1 MIFEIKGP
9 DGKTYEIDA
18 PDENAAMSAFQGMN
32 QPQSTPK
39 TDRLP
44 EDQPW
49 YVDAAQ
55 AADDVARLAANGMT
69 FGYADKIAGLLGGQ
83 GTEAE
88 RARSQAARE
97 RAGSAGT
104 VAEIG
109 GAIATPMGLAGK
121 GVTLAGRLGT
131 GAMTGA
137 GGLAARTG
145 LMGLEGAGY
154 GALTAAGNDQDITT
168 GAGIGALGGVG
179 GNLIGEAL
187 SAGASK
193 IAGLFNKK
201 PNIPTIDDLRSS
213 ANAAYDTAEN
223 AGVIFAP
230 QGVSRLGNDIRVEL
244 ANFGFH
250 PKLQPRIATV
260 LDELERVQQGNVTLK
275 GIDTLRKITDSARS
289 SMDPSEKALG
299 NMIIQKIDDFIAN
312 AGPGEVLTGNSQAA
326 SQAIKEARNM
336 WGRMRRAE
344 QVSEAVGKADLR
356 AASTGSG
363 GNADNATRQNIRR
376 LLEKGRGFTADEK
389 AAMEAIV
396 RGTPGQNA
404 LRLAGKLSP
413 QGNGLMA
420 ALGIGGAMVNPAL
433 GAASL
438 GGMAAK
444 NVADGLTQ
452 SNVKALQDIILAGSK
467 SAATPAKNA
476 AQRLAE
482 AKREAIA
489 RAIMAG
495 LATNA
500 GAQ

>member
-1 MIFEIKGP
+1 MPIFEFQGP
-9 DGKTYEIDA
+9 DGKTYEIEA
-18 PDENAAMSAFQGMN
+18 PDQNAAMSAFQRVG
-32 QPQSTPK
+32 QPQA
-39 TDRLP
+39 P
-44 EDQPW
+44 EQPQQTDQPW

-55 AADDVARLAANGMT
+55 AADDMARLAANGMT
-69 FGYADKIAGLLGGQ
+69 FGYADKIAGILGGQ
-83 GTEAE
+83 GTDAE
-88 RARSQAARE
+88 RAKSQEARD

-109 GAIATPMGLAGK
+109 GAVATPMGLANK
-121 GVTLAGRLGT
+121 GLTLAGRLGT

-137 GGLAARTG
+137 KGLVARTG
-145 LMGLEGAGY
+145 LMAAEGAGY
-154 GALTAAGNDQDITT
+154 GALTAAGNDQDIST
-168 GAGIGALGGVG
+168 GAGIGALGGAA
-179 GNLIGEAL
+179 GNVLGEGL

-193 IAGLFNKK
+193 IAGAFNKK
-201 PNIPTIDDLRSS
+201 PNIPSIDDLRFS
-213 ANAAYDTAEN
+213 ANQAYDAADN

-230 QGVSRLGNDIRVEL
+230 QGMKRLGNDIRVEL

-250 PKLQPRIATV
+250 PNLQPRIATV

-275 GIDTLRKITDSARS
+275 GIDTLRRITDSARA

-299 NMIIQKIDDFIAN
+299 SMIVGKIDDFVAN
-312 AGPGEVLTGNSQAA
+312 AGPGEVLAGNSKDA
-326 SQAIKEARNM
+326 SRAISEGRNL

-344 QVSEAVGKADLR
+344 QVGDAVGKADLR
-356 AASTGSG
+356 ASSTGSG
-363 GNADNATRQNIRR
+363 GNVDNATRQNVRR

-389 AAMEAIV
+389 AAMEKIV
-396 RGTPGQNA
+396 RGSSGQNA

-420 ALGIGGAMVNPAL
+420 ALGIGGTMVNPL
-433 GAASL
+433 VGVASL

-444 NVADGLTQ
+444 NVADGMTQKSVKELTD
-452 SNVKALQDIILAGSK
+452 LILAGSK
-467 SAATPAKNA
+467 SAATGSKNA

-482 AKREAIA
+482 SKREAIA